1 MASVTD
7 RRRVLTLLGAAAL
20 AARAPHVFGQE
31 YPARPIRLI
40 VGFPPGAQT
49 DSIARLVAAQLADV
63 LGQSMVIENR
73 SGASGTLA
81 AEAAARAP
89 GDGYTLLVGGNSNMV
104 LAPLVFDNLRYDPLR
119 DFVPIGRVARVP
131 LVVAAASHLP
141 VSSLQELLSLARS
154 RPSTLTYASGAVGTQ
169 VAVELLMDLAGVKVV
184 NVPYKGTA
192 PAITDVVAG
201 RVDFIFADYA
211 VLAPHARSG
220 SIRLLA
226 STGAARGRET
236 PNLPTVAEL
245 GMPGF
250 AAYSWSSVMAP
261 AGTPP
266 GVVATLRKALRH
278 LMHAPGFKEGL
289 ERLGFEAVD
298 EEPEALSTHI
308 RTEIER
314 YRPIVNR
321 TGISASTP

>member
-1 MASVTD
+1 MASVMD
-7 RRRVLTLLGAAAL
+7 RRRVLALLGVAAL
-20 AARAPHVFGQE
+20 ASRAPYALGQE

-49 DSIARLVAAQLADV
+49 DSIGRFVATQLADE
-63 LGQSMVIENR
+63 LRQSIVIENR
-73 SGASGTLA
+73 SGASGTIA
-81 AEAAARAP
+81 AETAARAP
-89 GDGYTLLVGGNSNMV
+89 ADGYTLLVGGNSNMV
-104 LAPLVFDNLRYDPLR
+104 VAPLVFDNLRYDPLR

-131 LVVAAASHLP
+131 LVVAAAGHIP
-141 VSSLQELLSLARS
+141 ASSLQDLLSLARS
-154 RPSTLTYASGAVGTQ
+154 KPSTLSYASGAVGTQ
-169 VAVELLMDLAGVKVV
+169 VAVELLMDLASVKVIS
-184 NVPYKGTA
+184 VPYKGTA

-245 GMPGF
+245 GMSGF
-250 AAYSWSSVMAP
+250 AAYSWTSVMAP

-266 GVVATLRKALRH
+266 GIVATLRRALQHVMR
-278 LMHAPGFKEGL
+278 APGFREGL
-289 ERLGFEAVD
+289 EKMGFEAVD

-308 RTEIER
+308 RMEIER

-321 TGISASTP
+321 TGITASTP